1 MSVTDAVKMQS
12 KSKWREVQARASEI
26 YDTQFSGLWS
36 YENCLERA
44 LKQVCKGSK

>member
-1 MSVTDAVKMQS
+1 MCVANEVK
-12 KSKWREVQARASEI
+12 KRAGGRWHEVQARAAEI
-26 YDTQFSGLWS
+26 YNTQFSGLWC